1 MLGRLLCAIGV
12 GAVLLVQP
20 AAVLAA
26 PTPSPGLDKI
36 LVAPPGAGFA
46 EQPKSPS
53 SGLFEGEFDATGY
66 AQTTAA
72 SDSTQTKQ
80 ALDQDGFLKGY
91 GRTWL
96 SKSTGHGYIEFVMAF
111 TGGKGAKTWLRQ
123 SEIADKAEPTY
134 KQALTIAG
142 IDSYYGVKLVDTV
155 NRFYADAYVFVK
167 GNDLIL
173 VSYVSGK
180 NDLATIAATQTKR
193 QFDAT
198 PAYTIPP
205 AQWPETKTSNT
216 ALDVAKLIGA
226 FVIGVVL
233 IGLIGGALLVMRSRR
248 RPGLQPVAVQVAP
261 AVAASVPGTAAEPVP
276 SPPIQMS
283 EDRRSWWDGSAWRDA
298 EHEVPPSAQRSGDG
312 KFWWDG
318 AAWRPLTG
326 S

>member
-1 MLGRLLCAIGV
+1 MSSLGRVLCAIGV

-20 AAVLAA
+20 AAVFAA
-26 PTPSPGLDKI
+26 PSPSPALDSI
-36 LVAPPGAGFA
+36 LVAPPGTGFV

-66 AQTTAA
+66 ARTTAA
-72 SDSTQTKQ
+72 NDTTQTKK

-96 SKSTGHGYIEFVMAF
+96 SKATGHVYIEFVMAF
-111 TGGKGAKTWLRQ
+111 TGGKGANTWLRQ
-123 SEIADKAEPTY
+123 SELADKAEPTY
-134 KQALTIAG
+134 KQALTITG

-155 NRFYADAYVFVK
+155 NKVYADAYVFVK
-167 GNDLIL
+167 GNDLVL

-193 QFDAT
+193 QFDST

-216 ALDVAKLIGA
+216 ALDIAKLIGA

-233 IGLIGGALLVMRSRR
+233 IGLIGGAFLVMRSRR
-248 RPGLQPVAVQVAP
+248 RPALQPAAVHVAP
-261 AVAASVPGTAAEPVP
+261 STAEPVP
-276 SPPIQMS
+276 SPPVQMS

-298 EHEVPPSAQRSGDG
+298 EHEVPPTAQRSGDG

-318 AAWRPLTG
+318 AAWRPVTG
-326 S
+326 T